1 MDDLERKMED
11 LERLEQLAEDLRAQ
25 ADAEVCI

>member
-25 ADAEVCI
+25 ADAEVYI